1 MTKEQAIKT
10 AVKWWSDKLRSRAR
24 HDNGD
29 TSVSSLFAC
38 ALADQ
43 LSKPI
48 TDEQL
53 EVFEAEL
60 TKILEVEID
69 NHWYILLMVDYDP
82 CKMLYDAA
90 KAAGISEHNFPYKTN
105 VHIENKGGNGYYTVK
120 VSDGYAQPY
129 VELYPVV

>member
-10 AVKWWSDKLRSRAR
+10 AVKWWSNKLRSRAK

-60 TKILEVEID
+60 TKILEVELD
-69 NHWYILLMVDYDP
+69 NHRFVMLGCDYHP
-82 CKMLYDAA
+82 CEMLSNAA
-90 KAAGISEHNFPYKTN
+90 KASSISEHNFPYKTDSF
-105 VHIENKGGNGYYTVK
+105 VENRDGNYVIQ
-120 VSDGYAQPY
+120 VSDGYAQPW
-129 VELYPVV
+129 VVLNPVV

>member
-10 AVKWWSDKLRSRAR
+10 AVKWWSNKLRGGVK

-29 TSVSSLFAC
+29 NSFTSLMAC

-60 TKILEVEID
+60 TKILEVETSY
-69 NHWYILLMVDYDP
+69 HHYVMLTVDYNP
-82 CKMLYDAA
+82 CMMLYDAA
-90 KAAGISEHNFPYKTN
+90 KAAGISEHNFPYKTDVIVMN
-105 VHIENKGGNGYYTVK
+105 RDGEYTVQ
-120 VSDGYAQPY
+120 VSDGYGRSY
-129 VELYPVV
+129 ETLNPVV

>member
-29 TSVSSLFAC
+29 TSFASLFAC
-38 ALADQ
+38 VLADQ

-53 EVFEAEL
+53 EVFAAEL
-60 TKILEVEID
+60 TKILEVHLNE
-69 NHWYILLMVDYDP
+69 HRYALLMVDYDP

-90 KAAGISEHNFPYKTN
+90 EAAGISAHNFPYKTD
-105 VHIENKGGNGYYTVK
+105 VMVENRNDDYAVL

-129 VELYPVV
+129 EKLNPVV